1 MCVGK
6 DKESVQAI
14 YFKYFSLFPSVCKN
28 QKKKNPGLFPNF
40 HLGFYAP

>member
-1 MCVGK
+1 MFVGK

-14 YFKYFSLFPSVCKN
+14 YWKYFSLFPSVCEN
-28 QKKKNPGLFPNF
+28 QKKNPGLFPNF